1 MIQNNLDIR
10 QKISSLIA
18 FTFIIL
24 LCLVLSWYSIKT
36 SDEILANMPNSK
48 TLSISKRMQTENLQN
63 NIEFQDI
70 LSEGGIANNEIG
82 PEN

>member
-48 TLSISKRMQTENLQN
+48 TLSINKRMQTENLQN